1 MSNII
6 SSRLYHFEDY
16 KKLVSGFI
24 RDYEKLITINIPH
37 VITTLCLLFYYLKP
51 NEYFEKF
58 HSCFKAVREK
68 TSNLLAI
75 KDRLAN
81 YTVYGSV
88 VISPSDHYTHYWVFN
103 VSTSAMYARCG
114 IGLDDVTSIWLNSH
128 FFEHNT
134 KHYAY
139 VIVSCVKEK
148 CYITS
153 HDSGNKH
160 GFNDFDV
167 EASSTHLVIMKL
179 ASGGL
184 SYVEL
189 KNKKKYDHGSL
200 KSYTYKLAFD
210 NIDLNA
216 NYKMAVSVFGGK
228 GRAANVS
235 LIDYYSEQI

>member
-1 MSNII
+1 MSNIS

-16 KKLVSGFI
+16 KKLVSGFV
-24 RDYEKLITINIPH
+24 RDYEKLITVNIPQ
-37 VITTLCLLFYYLKP
+37 VITTLCLLFYYLKS
-51 NEYFEKF
+51 NEYFETF
-58 HSCFKAVREK
+58 HSCFRAAKEK
-68 TSNLLAI
+68 TKYLMAI
-75 KDRLAN
+75 KDIVAN

-88 VISPSDHYTHYWVFN
+88 VISPSDHYDHYWVFN
-103 VSTSAMYARCG
+103 ISTSAMGARCG

-153 HDSGNKH
+153 HDMRKKQ

-167 EASSTHLVIMKL
+167 TASSTHLVIMKL
-179 ASGGL
+179 ASGCL

-189 KNKKKYDHGSL
+189 KNRKKYDLSSL

-216 NYKMAVSVFGGK
+216 NYKMAVSVFGGR
-228 GRAANVS
+228 GRFASIS
-235 LIDYYSEQI
+235 LIDYYFQQI